1 MPGNTRGLLI
11 LTYHRVLAA
20 DDPLRPGE
28 MTLRAFDRHATVLRR
43 WFNVLP
49 LAAGWRRTLDG
60 TLPPRAVA
68 ITFDDGYADNAE
80 LALPILMRHGL
91 TATFFVATGFLD
103 GGRMWNDTIIETLR
117 RARAPL
123 DLRDLDG
130 GLLANDSMADKARAV
145 PAVIRAWK
153 HLPPQERQRRVA
165 ALLERARLEPPN
177 DLMMRSEQVRQL
189 AQAGMELGA
198 HTVTH
203 PILRSISDTEAADE
217 MARSRATLEAISAA
231 PVRTFAYPNGRLGDD
246 YDVRHADIA
255 RRTGFDLAV
264 STNAGTARRES
275 DAFQLPRFGPWPE
288 SNWRFAARLLRAAR
302 N

>member
-28 MTLRAFDRHATVLRR
+28 MTQRAFDRHAAVLRR

-49 LAAGWRRTLDG
+49 LVTGWRRTLDG

-80 LALPILMRHGL
+80 LALPILTRHGL

-130 GLLANDSMADKARAV
+130 GLLDNDSMADKARAV

-165 ALLERARLEPPN
+165 ALVERARLEPPN

-203 PILRSISDTEAADE
+203 PILRSISDAEAADE
-217 MARSRATLEAISAA
+217 MARSRATLAAISAA

-246 YDVRHADIA
+246 YDARHADIA